1 MKKVLVQDAVGMTLC
16 HDVTGIGKDFKGP
29 VFRRGHVIEQ
39 EDVERLLD
47 LGKQHIF
54 VWEEHAGEI
63 HEEDAALRLSKLA
76 AVRDGSFTGP
86 SEGKMVLTAQRSG
99 LFRVNVPLLNAINSI
114 GDITICT
121 LPDHYPVQP
130 GAKLASMRIVPLV
143 TEERQIEE
151 AERLCRESERP
162 LLELVRYRP
171 QKIGMIITGSEIYT
185 GRIQDLF
192 QPVIRRKVAPYEAE
206 VLGCTFCD
214 DDLPML
220 EEAIQSYLTQG
231 ADIIVMTGGMSVDP
245 DDLTPTAIRNC
256 GAEVVSHGVPSQPGN
271 MLMLAYLGDTAFVGV
286 PGAAVKAPTTT
297 FDVLLPQLMTGEK
310 LTKAD
315 LVRLADGGFC
325 QSCGSCHWPNCSYGH
340 Y

>member
-1 MKKVLVQDAVGMTLC
+1 
-16 HDVTGIGKDFKGP
+16 
-29 VFRRGHVIEQ
+29 
-39 EDVERLLD
+39 
-47 LGKQHIF
+47 
-54 VWEEHAGEI
+54 
-63 HEEDAALRLSKLA
+63 
-76 AVRDGSFTGP
+76 
-86 SEGKMVLTAQRSG
+86 MVLTAQRSG